1 MRSADGQNGPL
12 PHVLITEDEP
22 HFARFLEMLL
32 EDEELRVSVARTGHE
47 ALERIREDTSLSLV
61 ILDIMLP
68 EMTGL
73 EVLRAARQ
81 LESGRSLPIMI
92 LTAKGD
98 TVARRKAVEL
108 GATEFRTK
116 PFSPRKLL
124 ARIREIC
131 EMPAAAGG

>member
-1 MRSADGQNGPL
+1 MRSPDVQNEPT
-12 PHVLITEDEP
+12 PHVLIAEDEP
-22 HFARFLEMLL
+22 HFARFLETLL
-32 EDEELRVSVARTGHE
+32 EDEVMRVSVVRTGHE
-47 ALERIREDTSLSLV
+47 ALERIRSDGSLSLV
-61 ILDIMLP
+61 VLDIMMP

-73 EVLRAARQ
+73 EVLRSARQ
-81 LESGRSLPIMI
+81 TEAGSSLPIMI

-131 EMPAAAGG
+131 EMPASAGG